1 MVKPG
6 YKTSEFWFTVV
17 SFIFS
22 GLYLAGV
29 ISENETKEELIQN
42 VSHAVESCILI
53 GGQALIFYK
62 YVKARQDEKIEYEKT
77 LQKEADLMN
86 EELETHIG
94 VNKTY
99 GKININTAT
108 MGELIQLP
116 HIGPSIAKKIM
127 NYREHNG
134 LFIDKK
140 QLIQIDGIKQNT
152 FDEIK
157 KLITI

>member
-6 YKTSEFWFTVV
+6 YKTSEFWFTIV

-53 GGQALIFYK
+53 GGQVLIFYK

-86 EELETHIG
+86 EEIEAHIG
-94 VNKTY
+94 VNKVY
-99 GKININTAT
+99 EKININTAT
-108 MGELIQLP
+108 IGELIQLP
-116 HIGPSIAKKIM
+116 HIGPSIAKKIV
-127 NYREHNG
+127 NYREYNG
-134 LFIDKK
+134 LFVDKK

-152 FDEIK
+152 FNEIK

>member
-6 YKTSEFWFTVV
+6 YKTSEFWFTMV

-53 GGQALIFYK
+53 GGQVLIFYK
-62 YVKARQDEKIEYEKT
+62 YAKARQDEKIEYQKT
-77 LQKEADLMN
+77 LQKESDLMN
-86 EELETHIG
+86 EELESYIG
-94 VNKTY
+94 VNKVY

-108 MGELIQLP
+108 VGELIQLP
-116 HIGPSIAKKIM
+116 HIGPSIAKKIV
-127 NYREHNG
+127 NYREQNG
-134 LFIDKK
+134 LFVDKK

-157 KLITI
+157 KHFII